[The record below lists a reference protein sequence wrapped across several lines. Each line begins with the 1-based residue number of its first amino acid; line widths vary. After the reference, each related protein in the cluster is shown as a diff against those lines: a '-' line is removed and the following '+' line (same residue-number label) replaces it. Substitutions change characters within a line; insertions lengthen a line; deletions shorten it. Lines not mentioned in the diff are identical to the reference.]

1 MSARIGGAW
10 KKFSELSGVL
20 LGKQGFSLKQRGK
33 IYQYFTR
40 IFLCCCETLE
50 LTVADEA
57 RFHGVE
63 RRIIK
68 MMCSMRLV
76 NRVST
81 DVFWDRVSFVV
92 KIKDI
97 IQTSLKWHGH
107 VIRRDFNSQM
117 RGAMELEITGKRK
130 TGRR

>member
-50 LTVADEA
+50 LTVVDEA
-57 RFHGVE
+57 RLHGVE

>member
-20 LGKQGFSLKQRGK
+20 FGKQGLSLKQRGK
-33 IYQYFTR
+33 IYQYFAR

-50 LTVADEA
+50 LTVTDEA
-57 RFHGVE
+57 RLHGVE
-63 RRIIK
+63 CRIIK

-81 DVFWDRVSFVV
+81 DVFWDRVSIVV

-97 IQTSLKWHGH
+97 IQTSLK
-107 VIRRDFNSQM
+107 
-117 RGAMELEITGKRK
+117 
-130 TGRR
+130 

>member
-1 MSARIGGAW
+1 MSATIGGAR

-20 LGKQGFSLKQRGK
+20 LGKQGLSLKQRGN
-33 IYQYFTR
+33 IYQYFAR

-57 RFHGVE
+57 RLHGVE
-63 RRIIK
+63 SRIIK

-81 DVFWDRVSFVV
+81 DVFWDRVSIVV

-97 IQTSLKWHGH
+97 IQISLKLHGH

-117 RGAMELEITGKRK
+117 REAMELEITGERK